1 MTFERLNVGI
11 EAQQVGRLKAMIHKT
26 IPQDI
31 DIVSARPVYAPMNG
45 TKHKSTPTACA
56 EALTAWRMAIEN
68 RPKSTMNRVLLDVA
82 EVNLH
87 QTPFIES

>member
-1 MTFERLNVGI
+1 
-11 EAQQVGRLKAMIHKT
+11 
-26 IPQDI
+26 
-31 DIVSARPVYAPMNG
+31 MNG